1 MVIRINLSI
10 PGKEKAKEDEYSY
23 RHLLVFAAASLFF
36 LASLVVLTVCCWKL
50 VSLRSE
56 KQELIRE
63 TTEIN
68 NTLDIMNIA
77 YGKAVSSQQQY
88 EQKMD
93 FILDD
98 VPTIEFLSSIT
109 PMITEEVSVESVKM
123 TKIDAAVSGS
133 AVNEE
138 AILSFASAITESPY
152 VESIALPEIKQSKT
166 ANGDKLFSYTFG
178 LKLKPLKSI
187 ASDSVPPS
195 AKPAEGPSVISGD
208 M

>member
-109 PMITEEVSVESVKM
+109 PIIPEGVSVESVKM
-123 TKIDAAVSGS
+123 TKIDVAVSGS
-133 AVNEE
+133 AGSEE
-138 AILSFASAITESPY
+138 AILSFASAITASPY
-152 VESIALPEIKQSKT
+152 VDSIALPDIKQAAAGGSR
-166 ANGDKLFSYTFG
+166 LFNYTLG
-178 LKLKPLKSI
+178 LKLNPLVSI
-187 ASDSVPPS
+187 ASDSLDSS
-195 AKPAEGPSVISGD
+195 AKPAKRPSIISGD